1 MLLHGRIW
9 TGKRVTIWLLK
20 QEKRNPKEGS
30 GFAVATLQQ
39 VHDPGW
45 LGVWPSEFADDD
57 LMSLW
62 VKVREPRLNQ
72 GETPSCLPFFF
83 S

>member
-30 GFAVATLQQ
+30 GFCGGHPAAGT
-39 VHDPGW
+39 
-45 LGVWPSEFADDD
+45 
-57 LMSLW
+57 
-62 VKVREPRLNQ
+62 
-72 GETPSCLPFFF
+72 
-83 S
+83 